1 MEQEKKEIIIGNVT
15 SIVTSISLAF
25 AGLIIGLL
33 TSHGL
38 NLPVSQ
44 EALAGVIGT
53 VIMFIFSIINTK
65 YKSTYFTDDK
75 EIIDI
80 SSLNE
85 EQVNAIKNFIDNTT
99 VNVGGRTYNIDYS
112 DDPSL
117 AYEDSDEDGC

>member
-1 MEQEKKEIIIGNVT
+1 MEEKKEIIIGNVT
-15 SIVTSISLAF
+15 TIVTSISLAF

-65 YKSTYFTDDK
+65 YKSTYFTDDDK